1 MVWEASAKKT
11 PRMPVQEIKRL
22 VEEALGTL
30 NEPQRQTIQRV
41 IFEGLTLREVAEHS
55 GESYSAVRNHYY
67 RGLDHLRACL
77 TPQPAT
83 VRAERALPFGEVNP
97 GKA

>member
-1 MVWEASAKKT
+1 
-11 PRMPVQEIKRL
+11 MPVQEIKQL
-22 VEEALGTL
+22 VEEALDTL

-41 IFEGLTLREVAEHS
+41 VFEGLTLREVAEHT

-67 RGLDHLRACL
+67 RGLDHLRDCL
-77 TPQPAT
+77 TPRPAT
-83 VRAERALPFGEVNP
+83 ARSETILRLGEVNR